1 MLPHDVLGAF
11 RVPAFLVVIGMEHGN
26 EVIELAATQRIV
38 NEVRA
43 WAGPQHHVGPPQ
55 ILRHFLAL
63 EHRAIGDV
71 AGDAWLAVANDA
83 LANARPHAVAAEQRR
98 AFGAL
103 AAFERDGDAVAMVFV
118 TVDAPAGLERDQ
130 IAALAGFE
138 ERGVDVGA
146 VRDRVRLAE
155 ARGELIVE
163 GHAGDQLAGQGV
175 AHFLRRRVVGVGQD
189 FVLEADF
196 LQHAEDIRP
205 ELDAGADFAEFGRL
219 LEDPYRETLA
229 RQRVGGS
236 EAADTAAGNQDRS
249 RTAIRLGH
257 NCFHCS

>member
-1 MLPHDVLGAF
+1 M
-11 RVPAFLVVIGMEHGN
+11 
-26 EVIELAATQRIV
+26 
-38 NEVRA
+38 
-43 WAGPQHHVGPPQ
+43 
-55 ILRHFLAL
+55 
-63 EHRAIGDV
+63 
-71 AGDAWLAVANDA
+71 AGDARLAVADDA
-83 LANARPHAVAAEQRR
+83 LADLRPHAVAADQRA

-103 AAFERDGDAVAMVFV
+103 AVVERDGDAVAMVLV

-146 VRDRVRLAE
+146 VGDRVRLAE
-155 ARGELIVE
+155 ARGELVVE
-163 GHAGDQLAGQGV
+163 RHVGDQLAGQGV
-175 AHFLRRRVVGVGQD
+175 AHFLRRRAVGVGQD
-189 FVLEADF
+189 VVLEADF
-196 LQHAEDIRP
+196 LQHAEDVRA

-219 LEDPYRETLA
+219 LEHPHRETLA
-229 RQRVGGS
+229 RQRVGGG